1 MKTFKLI
8 MADGTSLEIE
18 AVSVDRD
25 GQGVHLRDADGNMV
39 ATFSLEDVRSAYPIP
54 KKRSMNRQPS

>member
-54 KKRSMNRQPS
+54 KK